1 MEKEPIRCSKCIAC
15 KTKPCE
21 SIYNEDGECWK
32 GDPTQQVSFIEIAS
46 KIADTIAEH
55 TEEET

>member
-1 MEKEPIRCSKCIAC
+1 MKETPQPCTNCPAKC
-15 KTKPCE
+15 PEGYNPFNPDCE
-21 SIYNEDGECWK
+21 ILPTN
-32 GDPTQQVSFIEIAS
+32 PTQQVSFIEIAS

>member
-1 MEKEPIRCSKCIAC
+1 MKEAPQPCTNCP
-15 KTKPCE
+15 KPCE

-46 KIADTIAEH
+46 KIANTIAEH
-55 TEEET
+55 TEEV